1 MTASFT
7 GPRALAGSAYARG
20 VAQASDPA
28 VTEEQIHQA
37 VVAPLRQ
44 AEEDGLLNS
53 DARRFLKEQC
63 KYNQAHAPL
72 SLEEVQGIARG
83 FNLAFDDLFAYLH
96 LGTLRDLNNSA
107 PSQMDGCSAWATLN
121 ADAGATTVKNRD
133 FSGHHVDVQRLS
145 VHTGPDLSA
154 GPMLCL
160 GSLGAPGAYS
170 SGMNAS
176 GLAIADTQIGTSRH
190 GVGVL
195 RYFLMTEL
203 LRQCDSVEAALSWI
217 NRHHHAGGGS
227 LILADPF
234 TVAAV
239 ELGTTEVSIER
250 GETVFRTNHFISP
263 ALAETTLHR
272 HGYGIDENSR
282 QRFDY
287 LSETLPGKS
296 WPLADIQ
303 KLMACHASAEQGG
316 APLCQHPDSSGS
328 RTLSSVVFQS
338 QTRRAYYLAGN
349 PCSAQ
354 WHCVDWVSD
363 SQ

>member
-1 MTASFT
+1 MNARFT

-37 VVAPLRQ
+37 VIAPVRQ
-44 AEEDGLLNS
+44 AEEDGLLDS
-53 DARRFLKEQC
+53 DARRFLKEQRT
-63 KYNQAHAPL
+63 YNQAHAPL

-83 FNLAFDDLFAYLH
+83 FNLAFDDLFTYLH
-96 LGTLRDLNNSA
+96 LGTLRDLHNSA

-121 ADAGATTVKNRD
+121 TDEGPTVVKNRD
-133 FSGHHVDVQRLS
+133 FSGQHVDVQRLTI
-145 VHTGPDLSA
+145 HTGPDLSA

-170 SGMNAS
+170 SGMNAA
-176 GLAIADTQIGTSRH
+176 GLAIADTQIGTNHH

-227 LILADPF
+227 LILADAH

-239 ELGTTEVSIER
+239 ELGTTAVAIER

-272 HGYGIDENSR
+272 HGYGIDENSSR
-282 QRFDY
+282 RFDY
-287 LSETLPGKS
+287 LSATLTGQS
-296 WPLADIQ
+296 WSLASIQ
-303 KLMACHASAEQGG
+303 QLMATHASGEQG
-316 APLCQHPDSSGS
+316 APICQHPDSSGS
-328 RTLSSVVFQS
+328 RTLSSVILQS
-338 QTRRAYYLAGN
+338 QSRRAYYLAGN
-349 PCSAQ
+349 PCSGQ
-354 WHCVDWVSD
+354 WHCVDWTID
-363 SQ
+363 PQ